1 MIPKLH
7 YISQG
12 NSANEQYANIQKACA
27 SGIELVLLN
36 VQNYSDKKLLK
47 LAKQVRETTA
57 HYQTRLILA
66 NHYKIAKEI
75 KADGVHLTNL
85 EVCPSIV
92 RKELYSWQIIGASS
106 NNLET
111 CETYISKEVDYIYL
125 SPFESPNL
133 ESSIEKFL
141 GLNGYTAI
149 LKALKTKTPIL
160 AAQGVNIKAV
170 NGILETGISGVAV
183 SSEITQEPNIIK
195 AYNQILNSPST
206 LEQRYTLKKY

>member
-1 MIPKLH
+1 M
-7 YISQG
+7 
-12 NSANEQYANIQKACA
+12 
-27 SGIELVLLN
+27 
-36 VQNYSDKKLLK
+36 
-47 LAKQVRETTA
+47 
-57 HYQTRLILA
+57 ILA

-133 ESSIEKFL
+133 KSSIEKVL
-141 GLNGYTAI
+141 GFNGYTAI
-149 LKALKTKTPIL
+149 L
-160 AAQGVNIKAV
+160 
-170 NGILETGISGVAV
+170 
-183 SSEITQEPNIIK
+183 
-195 AYNQILNSPST
+195 
-206 LEQRYTLKKY
+206 